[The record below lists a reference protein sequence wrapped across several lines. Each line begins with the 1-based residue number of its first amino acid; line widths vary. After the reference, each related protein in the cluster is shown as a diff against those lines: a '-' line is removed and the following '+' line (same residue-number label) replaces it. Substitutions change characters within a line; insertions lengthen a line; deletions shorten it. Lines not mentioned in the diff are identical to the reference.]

1 MKWGKRNELGV
12 LTHPPAKIPDFLYK
26 TGLVLIH
33 STFVR
38 EISAQLDKMG
48 IAKYYYA
55 AWMK

>member
-1 MKWGKRNELGV
+1 LGI
-12 LTHPPAKIPDFLYK
+12 LAHPPAKIPDFLYK